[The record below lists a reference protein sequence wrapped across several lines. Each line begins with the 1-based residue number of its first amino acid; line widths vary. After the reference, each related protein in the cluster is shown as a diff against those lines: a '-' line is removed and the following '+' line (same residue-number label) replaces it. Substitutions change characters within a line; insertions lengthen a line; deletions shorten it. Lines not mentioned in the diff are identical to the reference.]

1 MYHII
6 FVQISIMRT
15 QIKHKWILILMVISQ
30 LLLICFTLYWLNSQY
45 KVEKEVLWRDLA
57 TYYTQSYNVAID
69 SMLVKNVIK
78 PAMDDNTNQYYNIK
92 THSGAIMMADS
103 FKIVEGSMPFSKS
116 EKDRKEIVTIRL
128 NSSSDTLDVKSFR
141 DESQGLDENMLL
153 RSVRLFVQHSNDS
166 SWKHKEFFNGFGPG
180 LDSALFVSDFE
191 SRLGK
196 HDFNFLPIW
205 TTAFVDTEKTVDKQK
220 YLVLNNMALDIPT
233 AIIRNYRSYL
243 YGQIL
248 PQILFALILIILT
261 ASAFFLAY
269 RNIMKQLR
277 LNEMR
282 NSFISNISHELKT
295 PVSTVKVAL
304 EALRNY
310 NVKSDPV
317 VAEEYFEM
325 AGKEIKRLELLISKV
340 LDHSVIEQDTSI
352 LRFEK
357 ADLVMLIQEAV
368 DSLRPR
374 IEEVGAKVS
383 LDHPDKLLIN
393 ADPLYLQGV
402 IINLFDNSLK
412 YGNGNPEIKVSLSL
426 SNGIAEIVIS
436 DNGPGIPEEY
446 RKKVFDKFFRV
457 PTRDLHNVKGY
468 GLGLSFAALIVEMHR
483 GSIEVHNDE
492 TGCSFIIKIPT
503 ERS

>member
-6 FVQISIMRT
+6 FVLISIMKT
-15 QIKHKWILILMVISQ
+15 QIKHKWILFLMVMSQ
-30 LLLICFTLYWLNSQY
+30 LLLICFALYWLNSQY
-45 KVEKEVLWRDLA
+45 KVEKDALLKDMYS
-57 TYYTQSYNVAID
+57 YYKQSYNVTVD
-69 SMLVKNVIK
+69 SMLVKNIIK
-78 PAMDDNTNQYYNIK
+78 PVMDDSINHYYNYGS
-92 THSGAIMMADS
+92 HSGAIVMADS
-103 FKIVEGSMPFSKS
+103 FKIVKGSMPFRKS
-116 EKDRKEIVTIRL
+116 NKDGKGIVTIRL
-128 NSSSDTLDVKSFR
+128 DSSQETLGVKSFNA
-141 DESQGLDENMLL
+141 ESEGLDEDMLL
-153 RSVRLFVQHSNDS
+153 RSVKLFVQLSNDTS
-166 SWKHKEFFNGFGPG
+166 GAHGKFLHSFNKR

-191 SRLGK
+191 SRLGE

-220 YLVLNNMALDIPT
+220 YLVLNNMALDLPT
-233 AIIRNYRSYL
+233 AIIRNYRSYII
-243 YGQIL
+243 GQIF
-248 PQILFALILIILT
+248 PQILFVLILIILT
-261 ASAFFLAY
+261 ASAFILAY

-340 LDHSVIEQDTSI
+340 LDHSIIEQDTSI
-352 LRFEK
+352 LRLEEV
-357 ADLVMLIQEAV
+357 DLVILMREAV

-374 IEEVGAKVS
+374 IEEAGAKVS
-383 LDHPDKLLIN
+383 LDHPDELLIN

-412 YGNGNPEIKVSLSL
+412 YGNGNPEIEISLSK
-426 SNGIAEIVIS
+426 SKNHAMV
-436 DNGPGIPEEY
+436 PEFL
-446 RKKVFDKFFRV
+446 K
-457 PTRDLHNVKGY
+457 N
-468 GLGLSFAALIVEMHR
+468 
-483 GSIEVHNDE
+483 
-492 TGCSFIIKIPT
+492 T
-503 ERS
+503 ERRCLISFSEFLLTTYIM

>member
-1 MYHII
+1 MK
-6 FVQISIMRT
+6 T
-15 QIKHKWILILMVISQ
+15 QIKHKWILALMVISQ
-30 LLLICFTLYWLNSQY
+30 LLLICFTLYWLNSQF

-57 TYYTQSYNVAID
+57 TYYTKSCNVAID

-92 THSGAIMMADS
+92 THSGTIVMADTL
-103 FKIVEGSMPFSKS
+103 KIVERSMPFSKS

-128 NSSSDTLDVKSFR
+128 NSSSDSLEVRSFH
-141 DESQGLDENMLL
+141 GGGHGVDENMLL
-153 RSVRLFVQHSNDS
+153 RSVRLFVQYSNDS
-166 SWKHKEFFNGFGPG
+166 SGKHREFLNGFGPG

-191 SRLGK
+191 SRLGEF
-196 HDFNFLPIW
+196 DFNFSPIW

-220 YLVLNNMALDIPT
+220 YLVLNNMALDLPT

-352 LRFEK
+352 LCFEEV
-357 ADLVMLIQEAV
+357 DLVVLIQESV

-374 IEEVGAKVS
+374 IEETGAKVTF
-383 LDHPDKLLIN
+383 DHPEELLIN

-412 YGNGNPEIKVSLSL
+412 YGNGNPEIMVSLSL
-426 SNGIAEIVIS
+426 SNDFAEIVIS

-446 RKKVFDKFFRV
+446 KKKVFDKFFRV
-457 PTRDLHNVKGY
+457 PTSDLHNVKGY

-483 GSIEVHNDE
+483 GSIEVHNKK
-492 TGCSFIIKIPT
+492 TGCSFVIKIPI